1 LIRDGLGD
9 RLWIPGAAAPVLPDH
24 GFRELHRSSAQPAPS
39 RGPSGRPGYGTGERQ
54 VPGRPHVAA
63 QPARMLV

>member
-1 LIRDGLGD
+1 MHASAAGWRPIPLSA
-9 RLWIPGAAAPVLPDH
+9 RL
-24 GFRELHRSSAQPAPS
+24 QPIHAG
-39 RGPSGRPGYGTGERQ
+39 GPSGRPGYGTGERQ